1 MKKVKRRKNKY
12 NPYTLEVNHIITF
25 MDSRGKKQTILLN
38 DELYQAFNS
47 FELQD
52 LKEMNEYDRHIE
64 HLEVTEE
71 SLYHNTKNNYQSLEE
86 LVLKKMVY
94 ENLYQEIEKLPTIQ
108 KRRLKMYYFD
118 GLSQREIAKK
128 ERTSIRAIQYTLKS
142 AIKEL
147 EKNCKKF
154 KI

>member
-108 KRRLKMYYFD
+108 KRRLKMYYFEE
-118 GLSQREIAKK
+118 LTLKEIAKK
-128 ERTSIRAIQYTLKS
+128 EGCSKV
-142 AIKEL
+142 AIKYSIDSAL
-147 EKNCKKF
+147 KKIYENL
-154 KI
+154 KM

>member
-1 MKKVKRRKNKY
+1 
-12 NPYTLEVNHIITF
+12 

-108 KRRLKMYYFD
+108 KED
-118 GLSQREIAKK
+118 
-128 ERTSIRAIQYTLKS
+128 
-142 AIKEL
+142 
-147 EKNCKKF
+147 
-154 KI
+154 